1 MRQSDTDQPA
11 GPTPPSSGGTDPDPG
26 RAHEDGDRRA
36 CAEPAEFTSYDPRT
50 GEVVGGHRLTSPAE
64 VVTVVAEARTASAWW
79 RELGFAGRRARL
91 DRWRVALF
99 GQIEQ
104 LAALICAETGKPLDD
119 ARLELLMVLEHLRW
133 AAENAEGIL
142 RRRRVATGRLMTNH
156 ASTVEYQ
163 PLGVVGVIGPAS
175 QPAFAPMSSVVGA
188 LSAGNTVVLKPSE
201 LTPGV
206 AVALAVAFAEI
217 VPEHPVL
224 SVITGDGST
233 GANLCSAGVD
243 KISFTGKA
251 DTARR
256 VLIDCA
262 QTLTPVVVECGGKDV
277 MLVDSDADLVDAA
290 ESAVWGAMSNAG
302 QSSTSLERVYVV
314 DEVADRFVDLVEQRA
329 RRLRP
334 GGQPGADLGPVQQS
348 SQVDVIREQ
357 LAEAIDQGARCLVGG
372 LESLR
377 PPYVEPVVLLDVPE
391 DSTVLTEPTRGPML
405 VINRVPD
412 LDTAVRLAN
421 ASRFGLGASVFSRS
435 RGEEVAASLRAG
447 VIAVNSAGT
456 AGAVPALPL
465 GGVGASGY
473 GRVRGADGL
482 REFATV
488 KSVTRRRGRPLINAL
503 TFGRRSGTVR
513 RLLRL
518 VRMRYGR

>member
-1 MRQSDTDQPA
+1 MRQSHTDRPADSAAAPAGDDTD
-11 GPTPPSSGGTDPDPG
+11 
-26 RAHEDGDRRA
+26 
-36 CAEPAEFTSYDPRT
+36 EFVSYDPRT
-50 GEVVGGHRLTSPAE
+50 GEVVGRHRLASRAE
-64 VVTVVAEARTASAWW
+64 VFAVVADAQPAARWW
-79 RELGFAGRRARL
+79 HELGFAGRRARL

-99 GQIEQ
+99 GRIEQ

-133 AAENAEGIL
+133 AAENAEGVL

-163 PLGVVGVIGPAS
+163 PVGVVGVIGSAS
-175 QPAFAPMSSVVGA
+175 RPAFAPMGAVVDSLA
-188 LSAGNTVVLKPSE
+188 AGNAVVLKPSE

-206 AVALAVAFAEI
+206 AIALAEAFGEL

-224 SVITGDGST
+224 TVITGDGRT
-233 GANLCSAGVD
+233 GADLCSAGVD

-251 DTARR
+251 DAARQ

-262 QTLTPVVVECGGKDV
+262 RTMTPVVVECGGKDA
-277 MLVDSDADLVDAA
+277 MLVDSDADLVAAA

-302 QSSTSLERVYVV
+302 QSSTSLERVYVL
-314 DEVADRFVDLVEQRA
+314 DDVADRFIDLVEQRA

-334 GGQPGADLGPVQQS
+334 GGQPGADLGPVQQAG
-348 SQVDVIREQ
+348 QVEVIRGQ

-391 DSTVLTEPTRGPML
+391 DSSVLTEPTRGPML

-412 LDTAVRLAN
+412 LDTAVRLVN
-421 ASRFGLGASVFSRS
+421 ASRFGLGASVFSTS
-435 RGEEVAASLRAG
+435 RGEEIAARLRAG
-447 VIAVNSAGT
+447 AIAVNSAGT
-456 AGAVPALPL
+456 IGIVPALPL
-465 GGVGASGY
+465 GGVGASGH

-482 REFATV
+482 REFARV